1 MKPTD
6 GDMVKLAL
14 NSVDLVILR
23 FINGCDDR
31 RASADKEKPAKVA
44 SVMRKSNTGTA
55 PRFLRLTRF
64 QPKLIAGLWILVLV
78 ASMIGWLVALVWIAY
93 LLIRR
98 LL

>member
-1 MKPTD
+1 
-6 GDMVKLAL
+6 
-14 NSVDLVILR
+14 
-23 FINGCDDR
+23 
-31 RASADKEKPAKVA
+31 
-44 SVMRKSNTGTA
+44 MRKSNTATA

-98 LL
+98 LW